1 MLLEVCILV
10 FSNLSDRKG
19 LSRMSPNE
27 NDFMNDEFLSEE
39 NGAGGNVG
47 YVPRFERDLKKA
59 GGNLSAL
66 AKEKAAESADS
77 IDMEIDTSSLGMP
90 SGTGAPDVIE
100 EFEIEVEELPTAE
113 EVLSDGEE
121 SAAAEEADIDFI
133 YGEDENYDYTGS
145 LEDIS
150 AESIALDSIDVKIE
164 DMRTDKNS
172 IISSLKNQMQADD
185 LAMSVQNRPKIDEM
199 SDEYFPSQKKNSDIM
214 EKDTLDKDEKEL
226 IKTRLKTE
234 METKPEGYD
243 KKKSLAMYK
252 KLMDEQKAK
261 AAKRG
266 FVMLLIAVAM
276 GFASSLLIYLVK
288 PNANGEHPIM
298 DYLPVGA
305 ILFSLFMVLRSKFA
319 KIMSTLY
326 FTACT
331 VMLIYPG
338 LVGYALDQNNQ
349 SIGKEFVV
357 KLALYAAAIVMCAAT
372 VVRLL
377 VSKDIEEYYSYKP
390 NKGGRHR

>member
-199 SDEYFPSQKKNSDIM
+199 SDEYSPSQKKSSDIM

>member
-1 MLLEVCILV
+1 MLLEVCTLV

-27 NDFMNDEFLSEE
+27 NDFMNDGFLSEE
-39 NGAGGNVG
+39 NGTAGNGG
-47 YVPRFERDLKKA
+47 YVPKFERDLKRA
-59 GGNLSAL
+59 GGSLSAL

-77 IDMEIDTSSLGMP
+77 IDMEIDTSSLEIP

-100 EFEIEVEELPTAE
+100 EFEIEVEDLPTAE
-113 EVLSDGEE
+113 KVFSAEE
-121 SAAAEEADIDFI
+121 EPAAAEEADIDFI

-164 DMRTDKNS
+164 DMRTDKSS

-185 LAMSVQNRPKIDEM
+185 LAMSVQNRPKLDEM
-199 SDEYFPSQKKNSDIM
+199 SDEYFPSQKKSSDIM

-276 GFASSLLIYLVK
+276 GFASALLIYLVK

-305 ILFSLFMVLRSKFA
+305 ILFSLFMMLRSKFA

-338 LVGYALDQNNQ
+338 LVGYALDQDNQ

-390 NKGGRHR
+390 NKGGRRG

>member
-1 MLLEVCILV
+1 MLLEVCPLV
-10 FSNLSDRKG
+10 FITISDRKG

-27 NDFMNDEFLSEE
+27 NDFMNDGFLSEE
-39 NGAGGNVG
+39 NGTAGNGG
-47 YVPRFERDLKKA
+47 YVPKFERDLKKA
-59 GGNLSAL
+59 GGSLSAL
-66 AKEKAAESADS
+66 AKEKAAESADN
-77 IDMEIDTSSLGMP
+77 IDMEIDTSSLGMA

-100 EFEIEVEELPTAE
+100 EFEIEVDELPTAKE
-113 EVLSDGEE
+113 EP
-121 SAAAEEADIDFI
+121 AAAEEADIDFI

-164 DMRTDKNS
+164 DMRTDKSS

-185 LAMSVQNRPKIDEM
+185 LAMSVQNRPKLDEM
-199 SDEYFPSQKKNSDIM
+199 SDEYFPSQKKSSDIM

-252 KLMDEQKAK
+252 KLMDEQKEK

-266 FVMLLIAVAM
+266 FVMLLIVVAM
-276 GFASSLLIYLVK
+276 GFASALLIYLAK

-338 LVGYALDQNNQ
+338 LVGYALDQDNQ

>member
-1 MLLEVCILV
+1 MRTVLLEVCPLV
-10 FSNLSDRKG
+10 FITISDRKG

-27 NDFMNDEFLSEE
+27 NDFMNDGFLSEE
-39 NGAGGNVG
+39 NGTAGNGG
-47 YVPRFERDLKKA
+47 YVPKFERDLKKA
-59 GGNLSAL
+59 GGSLSAL
-66 AKEKAAESADS
+66 AKEKAAESADN
-77 IDMEIDTSSLGMP
+77 IDMEIDTSSLGMA

-100 EFEIEVEELPTAE
+100 EFEIEVDELPTAKE
-113 EVLSDGEE
+113 EP
-121 SAAAEEADIDFI
+121 AAAEEADIDFI

-164 DMRTDKNS
+164 DMRTDKSS

-185 LAMSVQNRPKIDEM
+185 LAMSVQNRPKLDEM
-199 SDEYFPSQKKNSDIM
+199 SDEYFPSQKKSSDIM

-252 KLMDEQKAK
+252 KLMDEQKEK

-266 FVMLLIAVAM
+266 FVMLLIVVAM
-276 GFASSLLIYLVK
+276 GFASALLIYLAK

-338 LVGYALDQNNQ
+338 LVGYALDQDNQ

>member
-39 NGAGGNVG
+39 NGAGGNGG

-199 SDEYFPSQKKNSDIM
+199 SDEYFPSQKKSSDIM